1 MSHRNLFRK
10 SDHIWVDRSTKSPQP
25 IPGMLAR
32 SLCPRLR
39 AVSTCQC
46 LLFRPSTVL
55 SWHSAASLTTH
66 PAQSSAAPAGRVGA
80 RAVQPHAQATE
91 EDQLDQ
97 EDDDSADES
106 QPQGT
111 TLSNLR
117 PEEWMKIKPNLE
129 DLLEIGV
136 FGVPHGIRGNIKLKH
151 SIEEGRDWCRRRG
164 PR

>member
-1 MSHRNLFRK
+1 
-10 SDHIWVDRSTKSPQP
+10 
-25 IPGMLAR
+25 MLAR

-39 AVSTCQC
+39 VVSTGQGA
-46 LLFRPSTVL
+46 LFRPSTAL
-55 SWHSAASLTTH
+55 SSHSTASFTTR
-66 PAQSSAAPAGRVGA
+66 PAQSSVVPAGRVGA
-80 RAVQPHAQATE
+80 RAAHPSAQATT
-91 EDQLDQ
+91 EDQFDQ
-97 EDDDSADES
+97 DDFDSADDS

-117 PEEWMKIKPNLE
+117 PEEWMKIKPKVE